1 MGRKTNEKK
10 DFCRQL
16 PKQDRGPVRL
26 RSKKHTVVQ
35 QLDLSLELFQY
46 PELGAMLV
54 PTTGRPA
61 PENRHSSYSND
72 TT

>member
-1 MGRKTNEKK
+1 MGRKTNEKE

-26 RSKKHTVVQ
+26 RGEKHTVAQ
-35 QLDLSLELFQY
+35 QLDLPLELFQY
-46 PELGAMLV
+46 PELGATLV

-61 PENRHSSYSND
+61 SESRHSSRSND
-72 TT
+72 TA